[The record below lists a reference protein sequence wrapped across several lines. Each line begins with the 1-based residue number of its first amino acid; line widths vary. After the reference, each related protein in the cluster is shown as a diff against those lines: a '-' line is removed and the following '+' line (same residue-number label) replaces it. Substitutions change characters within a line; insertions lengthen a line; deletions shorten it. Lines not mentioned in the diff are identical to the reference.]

1 MSCKIYLVK
10 VHNYDNDSF
19 KYGVYAIEESKI
31 NGMME
36 HGCISNVTQLFMSDL
51 IEEAE
56 EEYCV
61 CEGTDNPLFRTPTFL
76 LNYLQRKHYLESN
89 INDIYVSPFA
99 AYYILKTCLKKIEEK
114 LHCDDMYDISF
125 GSEDDD
131 IDTSNVPF

>member
-1 MSCKIYLVK
+1 MSCKIYLAK

-31 NGMME
+31 NVIME
-36 HGCISNVTQLFMSDL
+36 HGCISNVTQLCMCDL

-61 CEGTDNPLFRTPTFL
+61 CEGTDNPLFRTTPFL

-89 INDIYVSPFA
+89 INDIYISPFA
-99 AYYILKTCLKKIEEK
+99 AYYILKTCFKIEEQK
-114 LHCDDMYDISF
+114 QWDDTYDIPF
-125 GSEDDD
+125 EDEDNE